1 MKKLFSALLSV
12 LFTIA
17 LLGTLLLGI
26 VRKNVSG
33 STITNLAAEL
43 LKPVAIE
50 THNNGLFYPS
60 EGKFIKNVQY
70 NYDDFDISS
79 FDFSNIDLNNLD
91 INALVTEYCKSAGID
106 VDAEFIA
113 EVLADPKTSKFVDKY
128 VTEITEYAA
137 GVKTELT
144 IDPVDVQNVVNN
156 AIDKYEV
163 KTGEKVDRTGLNENI
178 ATVVKESAPS
188 ITAAIDEVKEENA
201 ESFEQVKLLVQLLS
215 IKVFLICIA
224 VCVVLALLI
233 LLLNKNLFI
242 WFKYISIPGI
252 IAGALIFIAGIILNA
267 ILPALEQQLFAQLDF
282 ELPLSFVKAVESI
295 VLTILKQVKIT
306 GAVTILISVILCVF
320 GCKLAKKTEQ

>member
-33 STITNLAAEL
+33 STITNLAVEL
-43 LKPVAIE
+43 MKPVAIE
-50 THNNGLFYPS
+50 IHNNGLYYPS
-60 EGKFIKNVQY
+60 EGKIIKTVQY
-70 NYDDFDISS
+70 DYDDFDISS

-91 INALVTEYCKSAGID
+91 INALVNEYCEAAGID
-106 VDAEFIA
+106 VDADFIS
-113 EVLADPKTSKFVDKY
+113 EVLADPQTSKFVDKY

-178 ATVVKESAPS
+178 AAVVEESAPS

-201 ESFEQVKLLVQLLS
+201 ESFEQAKIVIQLLS
-215 IKVFLICIA
+215 LKVFLICIA
-224 VCVVLALLI
+224 VCAVLALLI
-233 LLLNKNLFI
+233 LLINKNVFT

-252 IAGALIFIAGIILNA
+252 IAGALIFISGIVLNA

-295 VLTILKQVKIT
+295 VLSILKQIKIT
-306 GAVTILISVILCVF
+306 GVISTLTGVVLCVLGF
-320 GCKLAKKTEQ
+320 KLDKSE